1 MWEKQ
6 RDIRGAALLVYRR
19 MLLRLNLSEP
29 LHIQLANDLSELLDN
44 RKETS
49 ERIDAVVI
57 LARQVPE
64 HE

>member
-1 MWEKQ
+1 VLEKQ
-6 RDIRGAALLVYRR
+6 RDIRGAALPVYRR
-19 MLLRLNLSEP
+19 MLLRLNFSEP

-44 RKETS
+44 RKATS